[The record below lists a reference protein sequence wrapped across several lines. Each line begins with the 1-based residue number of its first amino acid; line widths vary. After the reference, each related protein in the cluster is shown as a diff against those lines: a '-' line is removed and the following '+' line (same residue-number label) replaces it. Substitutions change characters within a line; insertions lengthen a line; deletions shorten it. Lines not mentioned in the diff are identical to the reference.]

1 MRCLKLVLSAVLLL
15 TLLGGIA
22 SGATASLR
30 IGVVDVDYLL
40 NNHPKAEEV
49 RAQLK
54 SFIRKQEAQVKKQ
67 IDKLRKTVKDKN
79 KLRQR
84 EAEVYRKAQG
94 EFDKYK
100 RKLLSTLLKDV
111 NLAIREAAKKRG
123 ITIVFIKRAVF
134 FGGIDITQDA
144 FAILKKKYG
153 KVK

>member
-1 MRCLKLVLSAVLLL
+1 MRGLKLISSVLLLL
-15 TLLGGIA
+15 TLLGGVA
-22 SGATASLR
+22 FGATPALR

-54 SFIRKQEAQVKKQ
+54 SFIKKQEAQVKKQ
-67 IDKLRKTVKDKN
+67 IDKLRKTIKDKN
-79 KLRQR
+79 KLRQK
-84 EAEVYRKAQG
+84 EAEVYRKAQS

-100 RKLLSTLLKDV
+100 RKLLSTLMKDV
-111 NLAIREAAKKRG
+111 NLAIREVAKKRG
-123 ITIVFIKRAVF
+123 ISIVFVRGAVF